1 VGDVCNGSPA
11 WAEARR
17 VWAQSM
23 GREAVLGGDG
33 DGGGGD
39 GDVNADGN
47 CDSGCGER
55 ENSGEN

>member
-1 VGDVCNGSPA
+1 MQRISRVGGGAACVGT
-11 WAEARR
+11 EY
-17 VWAQSM
+17 V